1 MSEKIKFHLLTT
13 ALLFIA
19 SIVLLSI
26 CWGGEGSRSESAGK
40 PQNEKYKYLGAVV
53 CMECH
58 TKEELGKQ
66 FQAWTG
72 SEHAR
77 AYLVLGT
84 GYPEMIEMQAKGMVE
99 VGHGR
104 DIAQET
110 MRLGMGADCL
120 KCHAKGAELDTS
132 PRESTFHIEDGVQC
146 ETCHG
151 PGSGYVIWMRE
162 ITTENRRKLSPE
174 VQPKMPTM
182 EDCMACHR
190 EKPSH
195 AVLKSN
201 PFDFEK
207 AWKNIAHPIPQK

>member
-1 MSEKIKFHLLTT
+1 MSERNLLTM

-19 SIVLLSI
+19 LIVLLSI
-26 CWGGEGSRSESAGK
+26 GWGQDWRRGESAGK

-58 TKEELGKQ
+58 TKEELGQQ

-84 GYPEMIEMQAKGMVE
+84 GYPEMIEMEAKGMVE

-104 DIAQET
+104 DRAQEVT
-110 MRLGMGADCL
+110 RLGKCDDCL

-132 PRESTFHIEDGVQC
+132 LRESTFYFEDGVQC
-146 ETCHG
+146 EMCHG

-162 ITTENRRKLSPE
+162 ITTENRQKLSSE
-174 VQPKMPTM
+174 VQPRIPTM
-182 EDCMACHR
+182 EDCMACHK

-195 AVLKSN
+195 AVLNSN

-207 AWKNIAHPIPQK
+207 ALKKIAHPIPQK